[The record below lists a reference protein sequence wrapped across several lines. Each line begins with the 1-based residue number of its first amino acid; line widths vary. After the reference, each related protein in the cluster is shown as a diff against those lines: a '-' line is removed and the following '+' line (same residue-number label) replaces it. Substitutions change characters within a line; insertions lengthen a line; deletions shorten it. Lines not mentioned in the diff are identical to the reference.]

1 MFRDSETG
9 LVFHRGYIARS
20 MFVVRLIQVVNFL
33 FGVLYTLFA
42 TRFILEYIQARP
54 VRFTEL
60 IAEWSQ
66 PFYRPFQGIVSNG
79 HDGAGHPI
87 AWSIVIAAA
96 AFALLHAGIVG
107 LLRMLNR
114 PHHETD

>member
-20 MFVVRLIQVVNFL
+20 MVVVRLIQVVNFL
-33 FGVLYTLFA
+33 FGVLYALFA
-42 TRFILEYIQARP
+42 TRFVLEYIQARQ
-54 VRFTEL
+54 VRFVDL
-60 IAEWSQ
+60 INEWTM
-66 PFYRPFQGIVSNG
+66 PFYRPFQGIVANG

-96 AFALLHAGIVG
+96 AFMLLHAGIVG
-107 LLRMLNR
+107 ILRMLNR
-114 PHHETD
+114 PHVDAD